1 MRLAD
6 VEVWHETVDVLVV
19 GYGAAGVCAAIEAAR
34 AGADTLVLE
43 RASGGGGTTAMAG
56 GVLYLGGGTRVQK
69 ACGID
74 DSPEAMLRYLTASTP
89 DPDPEKFRLYVEG
102 SVAHFDWLVAQGVP
116 FKDALH
122 GERTTQPANDDGL
135 FWSGNEKSWPYKDIA
150 KPAPRGHKVQA
161 PGDAGALLFA
171 KLHEAASKSGARVQ
185 YDTRVL
191 KLVLDE
197 GGSVVGVVAR
207 QDGADRAFRAR
218 SGVVLCAGGFAMN
231 DVLRQRHLSRLMGR
245 AIPIGNPY
253 DDGTGLRLGMS
264 ARGAAIHLDEYHIT
278 VPYYPP
284 GSLTYG
290 ILVNGQG
297 QRFIAEDA
305 YHGRIGEIA
314 SRQPQGT
321 VYLIVDDPI
330 FGRPEI
336 DGFEIVAVEDSIAR
350 LEKALAL
357 PPLSLERTVE
367 YFNRHAA
374 EGVDPL
380 LHKQPAWLRPLTT
393 PPFAAF
399 DLSFGKATYMAFSL
413 GGLWTKATGEVLTE
427 DGEIVEGLFAAGRS
441 CCGISRSAEG
451 YVSGTSIGDA
461 TFFGRLA
468 GRTAA
473 ARRTDSNAAR
483 GAARAA
489 VDGTTGGT
497 AGTQRKPGN

>member
-1 MRLAD
+1 MATAPIDPETPSRPFHVAD
-6 VEVWHETVDVLVV
+6 VERWHATVDVLVV
-19 GYGAAGVCAAIEAAR
+19 GYGGAGVCAAIEAAR
-34 AGADTLVLE
+34 AGAETLVLE

-56 GVLYLGGGTRVQK
+56 GVVYLGGGTRVQK

-74 DSPEAMLRYLTASTP
+74 DSPDEMLKYLTASTP
-89 DPDPEKFRLYVEG
+89 DPDPEKFRLYAEG
-102 SVAHFDWLVAQGVP
+102 SVAHFDWLVGEGVP

-122 GERTTQPANDDGL
+122 TERTTQPANDDGL
-135 FWSGNEKSWPYKDIA
+135 FWSGNEKSWPYKEIA
-150 KPAPRGHKVQA
+150 KPAPRGHKVQN
-161 PGDAGALLFA
+161 PGDAGGVLFA
-171 KLHEAASKSGARVQ
+171 KLHAAALASGARIE

-191 KLVLDE
+191 KLVVDE
-197 GGSVVGVVAR
+197 SGTVVGVVAR
-207 QDGADRAFRAR
+207 QDGQDRAFRAR
-218 SGVVLCAGGFAMN
+218 GGVVLCAGGFAMN
-231 DVLRQRHLSRLMGR
+231 DALRQRHLSRLMGR

-264 ARGAAIHLDEYHIT
+264 ARGAGIHLDEYHIT

-336 DGFEIVAVEDSIAR
+336 DGFEVVAVEESIAA

-357 PPLSLERTVE
+357 PPRSLEQTVD
-367 YFNRHAA
+367 YFNCHAA
-374 EGVDPL
+374 EGDDPL

-427 DGEIVEGLFAAGRS
+427 DGEVVPGLYSAGRS
-441 CCGISRSAEG
+441 CCGLSRSAEG

-473 ARRTDSNAAR
+473 AR
-483 GAARAA
+483 GRAA
-489 VDGTTGGT
+489 
-497 AGTQRKPGN
+497 AGARS